1 MEKLRQ
7 RPAHRP
13 ARDGRTHASHR
24 LGLKIEYSTARIR
37 TAAAGTPEKSPR
49 GPALYKTWGLH
60 P

>member
-37 TAAAGTPEKSPR
+37 TAAAGTPEKSPPR
-49 GPALYKTWGLH
+49 PGIV
-60 P
+60 